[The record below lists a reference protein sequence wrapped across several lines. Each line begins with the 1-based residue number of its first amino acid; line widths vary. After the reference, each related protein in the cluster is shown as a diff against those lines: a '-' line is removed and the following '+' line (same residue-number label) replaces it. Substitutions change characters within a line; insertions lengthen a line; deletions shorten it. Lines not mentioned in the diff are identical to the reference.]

1 MTQQE
6 YRRKL
11 AKVADL
17 AVDYVK
23 NDRGYNQMLD
33 AFNELAEQCGAN
45 KGINE
50 EATIGRRKLLVQ
62 SVCIKSLSKLSKEST
77 DWLETQL
84 NDIAED
90 YEPSRIHRGFRRQ
103 IFSLPR
109 MSLSLDKVINFKR
122 LTKSLTD
129 SSANLSSFCCLSRNG
144 IRCSFF
150 KLLVSRISLSRSV
163 RIVKNK

>member
-1 MTQQE
+1 MTLQE

-23 NDRGYNQMLD
+23 NDRGNNQMRD

-90 YEPSRIHRGFRRQ
+90 YEPSRI
-103 IFSLPR
+103 IEVSADKSSLCR
-109 MSLSLDKVINFKR
+109 EWLYH
-122 LTKSLTD
+122 
-129 SSANLSSFCCLSRNG
+129 
-144 IRCSFF
+144 
-150 KLLVSRISLSRSV
+150 
-163 RIVKNK
+163 